1 MNKQSFHYTAD
12 AAKVISDDYIGLMDS
27 AEYNSAIMHVK
38 ELINAANVLFMS
50 KSYAPSVFLSIT
62 IFEEIAKIKSGHM
75 RSWGQEIKQVKRSKD
90 PLFQHIKKHKIAL
103 NDIYLI
109 SDRLKNSMGKERAEE
124 FFRKYQTGEYSI
136 FREESLYF
144 ARCKNKLHIPSH
156 QFDVKL
162 SAEHLLVA
170 IEMFSDE
177 FWGVTAE
184 ASTICDTTDA
194 IYIEVEKQLKIALNE
209 TKTVG

>member
-12 AAKVISDDYIGLMDS
+12 AARVISDDYIGLMDRD
-27 AEYNSAIMHVK
+27 EYNSAIMHVK
-38 ELINAANVLFMS
+38 ELINAANVLFMA

-75 RSWGQEIKQVKRSKD
+75 RSWGQEIKQVRRSKD
-90 PLFQHIKKHKIAL
+90 PLFQHVKKHKI
-103 NDIYLI
+103 
-109 SDRLKNSMGKERAEE
+109 
-124 FFRKYQTGEYSI
+124 FRKYQTGEYSN

-144 ARCKNKLHIPSH
+144 ARCKNKLHIPSQ
-156 QFDVKL
+156 QFDIKL

-194 IYIEVEKQLKIALNE
+194 IYIEVEKQLTSALSQRGSNLDFRHQNF
-209 TKTVG
+209 